1 MFIIIHKNKKWNV
14 RKLLASVWKWNFGKK
29 KESKHFN
36 YILRELQNIYKNNNK
51 YDIKFIYIYIKI
63 FKSLIFLRET
73 DPVKRIVHIN

>member
-1 MFIIIHKNKKWNV
+1 MKCQKTSGKCLKMEF
-14 RKLLASVWKWNFGKK
+14 WKEKR
-29 KESKHFN
+29 ESKHFN

>member
-1 MFIIIHKNKKWNV
+1 MEF
-14 RKLLASVWKWNFGKK
+14 WKEKR
-29 KESKHFN
+29 ESKHFN

>member
-1 MFIIIHKNKKWNV
+1 M
-14 RKLLASVWKWNFGKK
+14 LENFQQVFENGMLERK